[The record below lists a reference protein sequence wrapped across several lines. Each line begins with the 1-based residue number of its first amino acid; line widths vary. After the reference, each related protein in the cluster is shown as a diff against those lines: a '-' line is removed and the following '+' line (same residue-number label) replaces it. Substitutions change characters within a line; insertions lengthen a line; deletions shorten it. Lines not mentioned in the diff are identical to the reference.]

1 MLSNELIAIYAI
13 YLLIAGK
20 PLLGIRRIGM
30 YTFHPTIWLRL
41 AGGAF
46 LLAYILLLITGNFY
60 SAFIFIIEVVAGIFY
75 IIGLFFAFASPR
87 HLA

>member
-30 YTFHPTIWLRL
+30 YTFHQTIWLRL
-41 AGGAF
+41 AGGIF
-46 LLAYILLLITGNFY
+46 LLAYILLLITQNFY
-60 SAFIFIIEVVAGIFY
+60 STLIFIIEIIAGVFY
-75 IIGLFFAFASPR
+75 IIGIFIAFASPR
-87 HLA
+87 RLA